1 MPDADADHGVSGTV
15 ARLIDAGIAAG
26 SICWEPAVQMWR
38 VSGYEASRALLT
50 DRCFVSLAPGRE
62 LPPGLPPA
70 IEAAARRG
78 IEVQARW
85 MGTRDDAHLRIR
97 AIGAAPLGPR
107 PLTRI
112 EPGFRARAKA
122 LLDALVARGEG
133 DLVADFTDAFVRE
146 GFLDL
151 MGVPARHRVT
161 ADRCRL
167 DVDSYARHTPGS
179 LLRAGMMQAA
189 MIPIFE
195 AMLDAPAPEGA
206 VILKAAQA
214 ALADGRIDR
223 EEALSLLSVQV
234 VAGISSSQ
242 TAVGELVLRLAADS
256 ELRAFAAADLGR
268 LDRLVE
274 ESVRLGEHHFARP
287 YIALDDVVLS
297 DRTLPA
303 GTLFLLNSYDP
314 NRDPGQFPD
323 PERFDSGRQP
333 QHLTFGAGVRRC
345 IGRHLVH
352 LELVIAA
359 EALIEAFPRLP
370 RACLG
375 LDSSVGAYARAIG
388 LNPAW

>member
-1 MPDADADHGVSGTV
+1 MPDIGEDLELGTV
-15 ARLIDAGIAAG
+15 ARLLDAGLAAG
-26 SICWEPAVQMWR
+26 TVQWVAQAQMWLIK
-38 VSGYEASRALLT
+38 SYEASRAILV
-50 DRCFVSLAPGRE
+50 DRGFVSLAPSRE

-70 IEAAARRG
+70 IETAARRG

-85 MGTRDDAHLRIR
+85 MGTRDDGHLRIR

-107 PLTRI
+107 PLSRV

-122 LLDALVARGEG
+122 LLDAIVARGQG
-133 DLVADFTDAFVRE
+133 DLVADFTDIFVRD

-151 MGVPARHRVT
+151 MGVPARHRTT

-167 DVDSYARHTPGS
+167 DVDSYAQHTPGS
-179 LLRAGMMQAA
+179 LVRTGLVQAA

-195 AMLDAPAPEGA
+195 EMLDAPVPEGA
-206 VILKAAQA
+206 VILAAVQA
-214 ALADGRIDR
+214 ALAGGRIDR
-223 EEALSLLSVQV
+223 DEALALLSVQV

-242 TAVGELVLRLAADS
+242 TAVGDLVLRLAADA

-287 YIALDDVVLS
+287 YVALDEVVLS

-314 NRDPGQFPD
+314 NRDPAQFPD
-323 PERFDSGRQP
+323 PERFDPERQP
-333 QHLTFGAGVRRC
+333 QHLAFGAGVRRC

-359 EALIEAFPRLP
+359 EALIGAFPHLP
-370 RACLG
+370 AACLG
-375 LDSSVGAYARAIG
+375 PDSAVGVYARSNG
-388 LNPAW
+388 LSPVS